1 MKELENYNKLSVTA
15 SEKPILRLPLSL
27 KTVIGITAYKH
38 CIFFFRN
45 YF

>member
-1 MKELENYNKLSVTA
+1 MKELENYNKLSVIG
-15 SEKPILRLPLSL
+15 SKKLILRLPLSL
-27 KTVIGITAYKH
+27 ETVIGITADKH